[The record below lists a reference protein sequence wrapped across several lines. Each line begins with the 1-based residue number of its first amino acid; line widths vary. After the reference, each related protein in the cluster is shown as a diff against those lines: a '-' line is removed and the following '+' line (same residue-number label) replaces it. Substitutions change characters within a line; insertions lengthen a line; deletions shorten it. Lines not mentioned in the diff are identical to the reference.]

1 MRSEKYTDKLASSIR
16 ETESV
21 ACIGLD
27 PVPERLPPA
36 ILENE
41 DSLDQQILTFCKEVV
56 DVTTPYAAAFKVN
69 TAFFEQ
75 LGARGWEMMEEFV
88 EYIPEDKVIILD
100 AKRGDIGNTAKAYAR
115 ALFDAVGAD
124 AVTVN
129 PLMGLETLE
138 SFVEEEWQGIYALAC
153 TSNPGAEQ
161 FLKLPLQGGGTLS
174 TAIAEALVEFQKDP
188 LVEGSVGLV
197 VGATQPE
204 DAKAILEL
212 SGDAPLLIP
221 GLGAQGGDVEAWVKL
236 LQSYHGLPLFNSSR
250 AILYAYEEDDT
261 GLSWQQATEIA
272 ALTFKNSL
280 QAITTHVIDSMNQ

>member
-27 PVPERLPPA
+27 PVPERLPPS

-88 EYIPEDKVIILD
+88 EYIPEDKVVILD

-138 SFVEEEWQGIYALAC
+138 SFVEEEWQGMYALVC

-161 FLKLPLQGGGTLS
+161 FLKLPLLGGGTLS

-197 VGATQPE
+197 LGATQSE
-204 DAKAILEL
+204 DAEAILEL

-236 LQSYHGLPLFNSSR
+236 LKSYRGYPLFNSSR
-250 AILYAYEEDDT
+250 AILYAHEEDDT